1 MTLAEAV
8 EDAAGRL
15 PGVERREV
23 PGIGGIEWLVG
34 GRPFAAASAGS
45 VEFRLD
51 PVVARAAL
59 GTPDTSVSG
68 RGAEWVAFSPAE
80 LDRFAVDRALAWL
93 GAAHRRAAG

>member
-1 MTLAEAV
+1 LTLAEAV

-23 PGIGGIEWLVG
+23 PGSGIEWLFG
-34 GRPFAAASAGS
+34 GRPFAAARAGS

>member
-1 MTLAEAV
+1 LTLAEAID
-8 EDAAGRL
+8 EAAGRL
-15 PGVERREV
+15 PGVERRATA
-23 PGIGGIEWLVG
+23 GGGVEWFIA
-34 GRPFAAASAGS
+34 GRPFAAVQVGT

-68 RGAEWVAFSPAE
+68 RGAEWVAFSPGE
-80 LDRFAVDRALAWL
+80 LDRFAVDRAMAWL

>member
-1 MTLAEAV
+1 MTLAEAID
-8 EDAAGRL
+8 DAAGRL

-23 PGIGGIEWLVG
+23 PGDAIEWLVAG
-34 GRPFAAASAGS
+34 KPFAAAGAGG

-51 PVVARAAL
+51 PVVAGAAL

>member
-1 MTLAEAV
+1 LTLAEAIDDV
-8 EDAAGRL
+8 AKTL
-15 PGVERREV
+15 PGVERRDV
-23 PGIGGIEWLVG
+23 QGGGFEWLVA
-34 GRPFAAASAGS
+34 GRPFAAVQAGRA
-45 VEFRLD
+45 EFRLD

-59 GTPDTSVSG
+59 GTPDTTVSA

>member
-1 MTLAEAV
+1 LTLAEAI

-15 PGVERREV
+15 PGVERRET
-23 PGIGGIEWLVG
+23 PGAGIEWLVAG
-34 GRPFAAASAGS
+34 HPFAAVQAKT

-59 GTPDTSVSG
+59 GTSDTSVSI

-80 LDRFAVDRALAWL
+80 LDRFAVDRAVAWF

>member
-1 MTLAEAV
+1 MTLADAID
-8 EDAAGRL
+8 DAAGRL
-15 PGVERREV
+15 PGVERREMA
-23 PGIGGIEWLVG
+23 GGGTEWLVAG
-34 GRPFAAASAGS
+34 KPFAAARARS

-59 GTPDTSVSG
+59 GTPDTTVSG